1 MASRSTAPNTDDSQ
15 YEFRAVPPIV
25 PIKFNYND
33 NTFVVSNTKNI
44 KDILKGDYIA
54 RASSTASPRTPAI
67 KAFDT
72 HSDSWV
78 SGSPNN
84 NRKWF
89 VYNNGYSQFAY
100 KKGKYVGGG
109 SQNLYFT
116 TTTTT
121 GEKING
127 EWLEIK
133 LPYKLQMTRYTL
145 STQYFPTKFT
155 ILGTNDGSDWN
166 ILDRQSIP
174 NNPRQKY
181 NLSDPVNY
189 DISPDIRQY
198 NTFRIVFE
206 ELFVNENYNKIN
218 IRGIQIFGLNPK
230 INLAGQID
238 NFQTYSNNDMRKIE
252 GFQSVMASEQ
262 QLLSDLNDFNSKY
275 ARYIFCSNGGTTL
288 KNCTDADQD
297 IATVNEAYVKIA
309 GIESDFNSGSL
320 YEVSS
325 RIGDSTNTNV
335 NHTQAETQ
343 YNELKSKHKDIM
355 KMRGELD
362 AKLKELHVT
371 DDSFA
376 YEQKRVFDG
385 TVYTSLIWTVLGTSI
400 LFFAFRHL

>member
-1 MASRSTAPNTDDSQ
+1 MASKVQAPNTDDSQ
-15 YEFRAVPPIV
+15 YEFMAVPPMV

-44 KDILKGDYIA
+44 TDILEGKYTA
-54 RASSTASPRTPAI
+54 RASSTASRWTPAI

-72 HSDSWV
+72 RTDSWI
-78 SGSPNN
+78 SGSPY
-84 NRKWF
+84 KMSWF
-89 VYNNGYSQFAY
+89 AYNGYRQFAY
-100 KKGKYVGGG
+100 NKGKYVGGG

-127 EWLEIK
+127 EWLEIN

-145 STQYFPTKFT
+145 STQHFPTKFT

-166 ILDRQSIP
+166 ILDRQSIQ
-174 NNPRQKY
+174 NDPRQKY

-189 DISPDIRQY
+189 DISLDIRQY

-206 ELFVNENYNKIN
+206 ELYVNENYNKIN

-252 GFQSVMASEQ
+252 GYQSTMESEQ

-275 ARYIFCSNGGTTL
+275 AKYTECLYNPN
-288 KNCTDADQD
+288 NCTDSEKNE
-297 IATVNEAYVKIA
+297 ATVINAYNIVLDNAGLVQRKID
-309 GIESDFNSGSL
+309 ETT
-320 YEVSS
+320 SS
-325 RIGDSTNTNV
+325 V
-335 NHTQAETQ
+335 NHTQADTQ
-343 YNELKSKHKDIM
+343 YNVLKSKHKDIM

-362 AKLKELHVT
+362 EKLKELYVT

-376 YEQKRVFDG
+376 YEHKRVFDG
-385 TVYTSLIWTVLGTSI
+385 TVYTSLIWTILGTSI